1 MARANATNPNGR
13 KQIRTIFSQYQKKKM
28 LEFAERVGWKLQ
40 KRDDELISDFC
51 SKIGVKKR
59 LLKVWMHDNEN
70 TFATADILPNYLIHE
85 ILSCLNIKESTKM
98 SILSKTWLQAWSTL
112 PNLKFICKYSID
124 SKIIDAILERYRVN
138 KIPIDKF
145 EFSYCL
151 EYRSRDV
158 FPLIDKWLGI
168 ALQNGVKHLLYNGN
182 CTLNPSIYKRT
193 YTLIPSYPLP
203 IYTILASEALRE
215 LVLTDFDLMSVSLS
229 DGVASCHSLR
239 MLSLSRV
246 SLDEN
251 MLQTLLN
258 SCPLLVALI
267 LEYCPGLKK
276 IELLNLQKI
285 KSASIRAKIN
295 QRVKVKA
302 PTLEHNLKSLD
313 LSYVRISNGFLPH
326 LLSKSQFLE
335 RLKLVN
341 VPRLEGFYICRSES
355 LEVLYI
361 RDCEGIWEIDA
372 PNLVSLDYNG
382 DQAPELKIAKEPRQL
397 KHSKIIL
404 HCSSSLNAVW
414 FCKLRKFL
422 SNSTSWSQVS
432 LNFYEY
438 NEINMNDLQL
448 HHRIA
453 IPQVDVLNVDIMW
466 QSRKCPTLVD
476 ALLWSC
482 RPRRLNLQSTSEM
495 STCFID
501 CLMYMKNYKPLHSQ
515 LKEVQIYKLD
525 DKRGLEIG
533 SGKLGVTTLTKKE
546 KVYFLL
552 DW

>member
-302 PTLEHNLKSLD
+302 PTLEH
-313 LSYVRISNGFLPH
+313 V
-326 LLSKSQFLE
+326 
-335 RLKLVN
+335 
-341 VPRLEGFYICRSES
+341 SES

-404 HCSSSLNAVW
+404 HCSSSLNAISVTICCI
-414 FCKLRKFL
+414 FCSGYLIILLVVTVSFSSFL
-422 SNSTSWSQVS
+422 EQRVYRNLS
-432 LNFYEY
+432 LY
-438 NEINMNDLQL
+438 L
-448 HHRIA
+448 H
-453 IPQVDVLNVDIMW
+453 
-466 QSRKCPTLVD
+466 
-476 ALLWSC
+476 
-482 RPRRLNLQSTSEM
+482 
-495 STCFID
+495 
-501 CLMYMKNYKPLHSQ
+501 KNPSLSICHGSKAWRCQ
-515 LKEVQIYKLD
+515 LKEVKAYKFDSKNQPVEL
-525 DKRGLEIG
+525 RSGQLAIRSLTG
-533 SGKLGVTTLTKKE
+533 S
-546 KVYFLL
+546 
-552 DW
+552 